1 MPLYSYGSL
10 EPTRLP
16 ERSPEDQRGFFRK
29 YFGDPALSTL
39 GYLGESLD
47 KPRRALAPF
56 VGEVVEAFGGPEH
69 DFRGREMLNIIPFSD
84 AVGITNPQD
93 ATYGKDLIGYDDPDV
108 WRDDIAGF
116 GAEVLTDP
124 LTYLGGVGLIGR
136 GITKGAKALKNIG
149 KYDDVIE
156 AAAKASNKTLDAGL
170 GGRLDNLGGYQT
182 RATGMQNTLGEGV
195 SLYKRELAN
204 KIQDP
209 NLLKQELATF
219 DSQLAE
225 SLAQIGR
232 ENPGQ
237 NVAALLNEPLN
248 AAVNVRIPFT
258 RMQADLGT
266 GRLAQAAA
274 VGSDMAVDAFN
285 RLGPVRTARSYF
297 DSSIAPRIPGS
308 LKTFPPLTN
317 LGRSMFRKMT
327 KEADTAKNKITM
339 QLGEIDRRFK
349 ELQLFS
355 GTGQKQNAIAVRKY
369 LEYKPTEGMD
379 VSLARQNA
387 KNLIANEFD
396 PAIYQNFQASGVFDG
411 LDALKDMQNEIYNL
425 AKESGLP
432 TPMLD
437 DMFADHFYR
446 QVNERFA
453 SPSLHDTFAKE
464 SIMPSGVS
472 GTGTIATSGREN
484 IYRDLPGGTGALMEL
499 STDPNYSGMAIRL
512 QNEAGV
518 TRGATGQVF
527 IEDYK
532 VRELAEQLLQDP
544 KHRGVIRQHYI
555 DPTDGTKIP
564 IDETNALHVEQRL
577 DHAKSLVE
585 RMSKLDTRYADKG
598 VPWFNA
604 DPVKD
609 TKDYVQSLLKATKS
623 TDVIF
628 DTIAD
633 FAAPASQLNVADR
646 TSLVDLLSVKPAF
659 NTGVSSGVF
668 KGLGLAD
675 ETGTI
680 TDKALERLVVAL
692 AKKGKASHYG
702 LNNTAL
708 SKDDILGLLRG
719 ENLGGA
725 TVSALSI
732 PTSVAQD
739 LSRAFAVY
747 TSPNFARKQQNIF
760 SKLLDN
766 WNNAWKRGV
775 TTIFGPFHE
784 RNRLGGMWTNYVGGI
799 FDLEGER
806 AASEIGRRNILKNA
820 RDYRFDPDTVPL
832 EYKKYVSSEGRIR
845 FDRSNPEHAAD
856 VSGGVFQPLTK
867 QFQTTV
873 DLEDSIATQILM
885 HEIGANGIW
894 SSNVSIQDIALA
906 KRDPDVF
913 LKQGRFRAG
922 DPSMQAGDYQTRGQY
937 WGNIFKDTADVAK
950 EHPVVTGLDV
960 VGIGTGYGAQAGAMF
975 GKGALGGK
983 EGIGTDW
990 SRILE
995 TSEVD
1000 VSALYYLG
1008 DIMGAEVEF
1017 MNRVAPY
1024 LGMRRK
1030 GIDPMVA
1037 AQRVAKAQIDYSKL
1051 TEFESTVMRKI
1062 FPFYSFTRGM
1072 LPNIL
1077 DDLITNP
1084 GGARSLAVRFT
1095 EKAQRDGGVRFETP
1109 SWLREQPFFPVQGM
1123 GDDFSRTYV
1132 NLGLPYGD
1140 TLNVIPF
1147 PAKGSSGMF
1156 RDLAGDANPIV
1167 KSAFQAITG
1176 QDVSSGRPA
1185 WSVPQ
1190 TSGGLMEI
1198 IPGYSRRRGYL
1209 GKTPKTDTLVP
1220 AFDSWQETLGFAVPL
1235 SIQQVNPSRQRGG
1248 AFRTYLDPMLQSRT
1262 RIDPNTGKEL
1272 PVFRPVP
1279 GYYRPEVSDIDYLI
1293 SPEAR
1298 YDNLLEDLSSKTG
1311 QYFKRSSR

>member
-10 EPTRLP
+10 APTRLP

-29 YFGDPALSTL
+29 YLGDPALSTL
-39 GYLGESLD
+39 GYIGESLD

-69 DFRGREMLNIIPFSD
+69 DFHAREMLNVIPFSD
-84 AVGITNPQD
+84 AFGITNPAD
-93 ATYGKDLIGYDDPDV
+93 ATYGKDLLGYDDPDL

-124 LTYLGGVGLIGR
+124 LTYVGGIGLLGKGVTR
-136 GITKGAKALKNIG
+136 GAKALKNIG
-149 KYDDVIE
+149 KYDEVIE
-156 AAAKASNKTLDAGL
+156 AAARASNKTLDAGM
-170 GGRLDNLGGYQT
+170 GGKWDHLGGYQP
-182 RATGMQNTLGEGV
+182 RATGMQNTLEEGIN
-195 SLYKRELAN
+195 LYKRDLAN

-209 NLLKQELATF
+209 NILRQELASF

-225 SLAQIGR
+225 SLSQVTRA
-232 ENPGQ
+232 NPGQ
-237 NVAALLNEPLN
+237 DLRGILNEPLN

-258 RMQADLGT
+258 RAGIDIGS
-266 GRLAQAAA
+266 GRLAQTAA

-297 DSSIAPRIPGS
+297 DSSIAPRIPGI

-317 LGRSMFRKMT
+317 LGRSMFRRMT
-327 KEADTAKNKITM
+327 KEAEVAKNKISM

-349 ELQLFS
+349 ELELFS

-369 LEYKPTEGMD
+369 LEHKTPEGMD
-379 VSLARQNA
+379 IGLSRQNA
-387 KNLIANEFD
+387 KQLIANEFD
-396 PAIYQNFQASGVFDG
+396 PSIYQNFQESGVFDG

-446 QVNERFA
+446 QVDERFA
-453 SPSLHDTFAKE
+453 SPSLQDTFSKE
-464 SIMPSGVS
+464 SIMPSSVS

-512 QNEAGV
+512 QQEAGV
-518 TRGATGQVF
+518 TRGASGQVF

-532 VRELAEQLLQDP
+532 VTELAEQLLQDP
-544 KHRGVIRQHYI
+544 KHQGVIRQHYI
-555 DPTDGTKIP
+555 DPVDGTKIP
-564 IDETNALHVEQRL
+564 IDEANPLHVEQRL

-585 RMSKLDTRYADKG
+585 RISKLDTRYADKG

-633 FAAPASQLNVADR
+633 FAAPASQLDVADR

-659 NTGVSSGVF
+659 NAGVTSGVF

-675 ETGTI
+675 ETGMI

-692 AKKGKASHYG
+692 AKKGKASYYG

-708 SKDDILGLLRG
+708 SKDEILGLLRG

-725 TVSALSI
+725 AVSALSV

-760 SKLLDN
+760 SKLFDN

-775 TTIFGPFHE
+775 TTIFAPFHE
-784 RNRLGGMWTNYVGGI
+784 RNRLGGLWTNYVGGI
-799 FDLEGER
+799 LDLEGER

-820 RDYRFDPDTVPL
+820 RDYRFDPEMVPL
-832 EYKKYVSSEGRIR
+832 EYKKYVTDEGRIR
-845 FDRSNPEHAAD
+845 FDRSNPEHMAD

-867 QFQTTV
+867 QFQTAV

-894 SSNVSIQDIALA
+894 SSNVSIQDIAMA
-906 KRDPDVF
+906 KRDPNIF
-913 LKQGRFRAG
+913 LKQGRALAG
-922 DPSMQAGDYQTRGQY
+922 DPSMQMGDYQTRGQY
-937 WGNIFKDTADVAK
+937 WGNIARTTKDVVK
-950 EHPVVTGLDV
+950 EHPIMTAADAVSIYSG
-960 VGIGTGYGAQAGAMF
+960 VGAIPGALF
-975 GKGALGGK
+975 GKGSIGGRYGLGS
-983 EGIGTDW
+983 DW
-990 SRILE
+990 SRLLD

-1030 GIDPMVA
+1030 GINPMVA
-1037 AQRVAKAQIDYSKL
+1037 AQKVAKAQIDYSAL
-1051 TEFESTVMRKI
+1051 THFESTVMRKI

-1072 LPNIL
+1072 LPNVL
-1077 DDLITNP
+1077 EDLVTNP
-1084 GGARSLAVRFT
+1084 GGARSLAVRLT
-1095 EKAQRDGGVRFETP
+1095 EKAQRDGGFKYETP

-1123 GDDFSRTYV
+1123 GDDFSRTYI
-1132 NLGLPYGD
+1132 NLGLPFGD

-1147 PAKGSSGMF
+1147 PSKGSSGMF

-1167 KSAFQAITG
+1167 KSAFEAITD
-1176 QDVSSGRPA
+1176 QDVSTGRPA

-1190 TSGGLMEI
+1190 TSGGKMEI
-1198 IPGYSRRRGYL
+1198 LPGYSRRRGYL
-1209 GKTPKTDTLVP
+1209 GKTPKDVTLVP
-1220 AFDSWQETLGFAVPL
+1220 EFDSWRDTLGFAVPL
-1235 SIQQVNPSRQRGG
+1235 SIQEVNPSRQRGG
-1248 AFRTYLDPMLQSRT
+1248 AFRTYLDPMIQSRT
-1262 RIDPNTGKEL
+1262 RIDPRTNREV

-1279 GYYRPEVSDIDYLI
+1279 GYYRPEATDMEYWS

-1298 YDNLLEDLSSKTG
+1298 YDNTLEYLSKITG
-1311 QYFKRSSR
+1311 QYFGR